1 LSPQVIAAWVAGL
14 PWRYKLLAVAS
25 AVVLV
30 ELGLR
35 RFAPSSRFYAGWKAT
50 FEAIGSVWTA
60 VLLAVVYVFSV
71 GPIGLVMRLVGND
84 PLDRRL
90 AREPSFWRAHEPNPL
105 GIERAARHQ
114 F

>member
-1 LSPQVIAAWVAGL
+1 LSPHAITAWVTAS
-14 PWRYKLLAVAS
+14 WRHELLAFAT

-30 ELGLR
+30 ELVLR
-35 RFAPSSRFYAGWKAT
+35 RLAPKSRLYAGWKAT

-60 VLLAVVYVFSV
+60 VLLAIVYLFSV

-90 AREPSFWRAHEPNPL
+90 ARQPSFWHVHEPNPL

>member
-1 LSPQVIAAWVAGL
+1 MSPHAIAAWVTAS
-14 PWRYKLLAVAS
+14 WRHELLAFAT

-30 ELGLR
+30 ELVLR
-35 RFAPSSRFYAGWKAT
+35 RVAPRSRVYAGWKAA
-50 FEAIGSVWTA
+50 FEAVGSVWTA
-60 VLLAVVYVFSV
+60 VLLAVVYVLSV

-90 AREPSFWRAHEPNPL
+90 AQEPTFWRAHTPNPL

>member
-1 LSPQVIAAWVAGL
+1 LSPHDFAAWAAGL
-14 PWRYKLLAVAS
+14 PWRYKLLAFAT

-30 ELGLR
+30 ELVLR
-35 RFAPSSRFYAGWKAT
+35 RLAPRSRFYAGWKAT
-50 FEAIGSVWTA
+50 FEAIGAAWTA
-60 VLLAVVYVFSV
+60 VLLALVYFVSV

-90 AREPSFWRAHEPNPL
+90 EAAPSFWRAHEPNPL
-105 GIERAARHQ
+105 GVERAARHQ